1 MYLKKNE
8 NKQDWCGIS
17 FTTGLICGK
26 RKSKEMFRSL
36 FIALLAAASWT
47 VQAQDYALS
56 VKGDTL
62 RGKLKPYT
70 LDNLDRVQIT
80 SKDKKKTSYTALQV
94 KGYVKDGITF
104 QAVRYENSIRFMKV
118 IKSGYLS
125 LFAYSVNQQNLFDG
139 RYLLKKDGSG
149 MDLPNLAF
157 KKLLGKYLSDCPD
170 IKAQMEKGDLN
181 KNQIEKIVDE
191 YNACVQANTVQIMGV
206 SNATGTT
213 GFREQKIEAIKKL
226 REKVEAENFLT
237 KKDVIDLLNDMQNK
251 LAKSE
256 AIPNYL
262 PDGLKSYLT
271 DTPTLAKDAD
281 ELIALLKK

>member
-1 MYLKKNE
+1 
-8 NKQDWCGIS
+8 
-17 FTTGLICGK
+17 
-26 RKSKEMFRSL
+26 MFRSL
-36 FIALLAAASWT
+36 FIALFATVCLT

-62 RGKLKPYT
+62 RGKIKPYT
-70 LDNLDRVQIT
+70 LDNLDRLQIT
-80 SKDKKKTSYTALQV
+80 SKDKKKASYTALQV

-104 QAVRYENSIRFMKV
+104 QAVKYENSIRFMKV

-125 LFAYSVNQQNLFDG
+125 LFAYSIAHQNLLDG
-139 RYLLKKDGSG
+139 RYLLKKDGTG

-170 IKAQMEKGDLN
+170 IKTQLEKGDLN

-191 YNACVQANTVQIMGV
+191 YNSCIQANTVQIMGV

-226 REKVEAENFLT
+226 KEKVEAEDFLT
-237 KKDVIDLLNDMQNK
+237 KKDVLDLLNDMQTK

-256 AIPNYL
+256 SIPNYL
-262 PDGLKSYLT
+262 ADGLKSYLT
-271 DTPTLAKDAD
+271 DTPALSKEAD
-281 ELIALLKK
+281 ELIAILKK